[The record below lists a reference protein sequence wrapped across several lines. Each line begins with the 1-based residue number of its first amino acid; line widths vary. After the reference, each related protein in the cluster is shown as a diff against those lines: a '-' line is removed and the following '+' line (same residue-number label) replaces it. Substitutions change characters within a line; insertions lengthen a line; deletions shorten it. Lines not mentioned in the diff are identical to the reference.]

1 MSGAMSGERYGDTAV
16 IRRLARALRDQ
27 AAEIRAEADR
37 LVGLA
42 DTTHW
47 TGRAADA
54 MRRRARE
61 RASGLRRT
69 ASLHD
74 DAADAL
80 DRHAREVDRLT
91 ELIASTERRV
101 GAMVE
106 AARERLA
113 RAASALLGGLHGL
126 APDPLDR
133 LLDRFVPP
141 PSGHRDWLDVDLPGA
156 R

>member
-1 MSGAMSGERYGDTAV
+1 MDGSRYGDTAV

-27 AAEIRAEADR
+27 AVEIRAEADR

-42 DTTHW
+42 DGVLW

-54 MRRRARE
+54 MRRRSRE
-61 RASGLRRT
+61 RAADLRRAAT
-69 ASLHD
+69 LHD

-80 DRHAREVDRLT
+80 DSHAREVDRLT
-91 ELIASTERRV
+91 ELIAAIERRV
-101 GAMVE
+101 RGMVE
-106 AARERLA
+106 AARDRLA
-113 RAASALLGGLHGL
+113 QLGGAILDGLRDL
-126 APDPLDR
+126 APPPIDQPLDQ

-141 PSGHRDWLDVDLPGA
+141 PSGHRDWLEVDLPGA